1 MRCTNITLTLA
12 LALAASACA
21 PATPNPAPRTTSG
34 QPRTLTLL
42 THDSFAI
49 SQAALQAFEQAHNA
63 TVLVLA
69 GGDTGSTLNK
79 ALLSREAPLA
89 DVLYGVD
96 NTFLSRALDNDL
108 FIPYAS
114 PALAAIPNEF
124 ELDPQ
129 NRALP
134 VNFGDVCLN
143 YDVAYF
149 AERGLNPPQTL
160 ADLTHPD
167 YRGLLVVQNPAS
179 SSPGLAFLL
188 ATIASQGE
196 AWPAYWQA
204 LKDNAV
210 LVVDDWETAYYT
222 EFSGSSGR
230 GPRPL
235 VVSYASSPP
244 AEVMFADPKPATA
257 PTANLPRT
265 CFRQI
270 EFVGILTGTANLDLA
285 QAWVDFMLSDTFQS
299 QVAEQMF
306 VFPVLPG
313 AGVPPEFIQFA
324 PLPASP
330 FTLPPERIAAER
342 ETWIQQWADL
352 MLP

>member
-1 MRCTNITLTLA
+1 MKATLLFTLLALTL
-12 LALAASACA
+12 SACA
-21 PATPNPAPRTTSG
+21 PATPAG
-34 QPRTLTLL
+34 PRTLTVL

-49 SQAALQAFEQAHNA
+49 SQAALQAFEQRHNV
-63 TVLVLA
+63 TVTLLQ
-69 GGDTGSTLNK
+69 GGDTGSMLNK
-79 ALLSREAPLA
+79 AILSREAPLA

-108 FIPYAS
+108 FIPYAA
-114 PALAAIPNEF
+114 PALANIPAEF
-124 ELDPQ
+124 KLDPQ

-149 AERGLNPPQTL
+149 AGRGQNPPQNL
-160 ADLTHPD
+160 ADLIRPE
-167 YRGLLVVQNPAS
+167 YKSLLVVQNPAS

-196 AWPAYWQA
+196 RWPDYWQA
-204 LKDNAV
+204 LKANEV

-244 AEVMFADPKPATA
+244 AEVMFADPKPASA
-257 PTANLPRT
+257 PTGTLNAT

-270 EFVGILTGTANLDLA
+270 EFVGILAGTPNRDLA
-285 QAWVDFMLSDTFQS
+285 SAWVDFMLSETFQA

-306 VFPVLPG
+306 VFPALPG

-342 ETWIQQWADL
+342 DAWVQQWADL